1 MTSPEDAKWLQ
12 EDERGYIKARLQ
24 ADQGNNAA
32 DRKVTFA
39 DVVTVMKDFKV
50 WLGGLM
56 YFGLIVPAYSYAF
69 FSPAIIQTYNY
80 DPIQT
85 QLHSVPPWV
94 ASFAFAMLIAF
105 VSDFSRHRFLFAIGS
120 ICLAVCAA
128 GVGIPPSKPS
138 RMAKDKRRNPFS
150 HQVFLFWSYLSP
162 SRNCAVQGSCC

>member
-12 EDERGYIKARLQ
+12 EDERAYIKARLQ
-24 ADQGNNAA
+24 ADQGHNAA

-80 DPIQT
+80 GPIQT

-120 ICLAVCAA
+120 ICLAVCASGA
-128 GVGIPPSKPS
+128 PPFKSF
-138 RMAKDKRRNPFS
+138 RVTKDKRRNPS
-150 HQVFLFWSYLSP
+150 PTRSLWSYLS
-162 SRNCAVQGSCC
+162 SLIGVQKSCC